1 MRGSGF
7 VEDFS
12 ALEATIPTFK
22 YRQASLDPPAMAFFA
37 MYSAL
42 KGPIG
47 PVLACEHP
55 AEN

>member
-12 ALEATIPTFK
+12 ALEATVPTFK

-37 MYSAL
+37 M
-42 KGPIG
+42 GPIG